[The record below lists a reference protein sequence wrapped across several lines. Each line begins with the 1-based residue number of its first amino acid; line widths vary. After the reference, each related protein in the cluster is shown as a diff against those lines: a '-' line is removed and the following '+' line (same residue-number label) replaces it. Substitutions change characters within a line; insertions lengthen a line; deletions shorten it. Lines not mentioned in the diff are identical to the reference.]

1 MQRNPFIPY
10 IIISAKLFK
19 LEQELFQTKTSFFK
33 KFLLTTGLLNI
44 NIPEFAEKIE
54 ALHGK
59 YKEILNK
66 TNKEDIKEV
75 NNYATKLE
83 ECIIA
88 FEKIIYALL
97 KKLVNNN
104 SLNLENYQNLIDD
117 YKKRKSEFLEISE
130 KIVTTTKEQEE
141 KAWQNLENSLQNW
154 ERKSKETRN
163 MKDKDK
169 DLPQD
174 FEKDIQDIT
183 ENPLHSTLVHKTL
196 RNFALYKTMAFI
208 KTCGLIATGEL
219 ENVFLNTWIE
229 KGGDK
234 KLLQKETF
242 KPILM
247 NKGENLKIFAVKM
260 PKTQRVTE
268 ASWIA
273 LKPGLYKMF
282 YTLEQTK
289 DNDYALCGW
298 ALGED
303 EQPIHYYFKDGIKD
317 NLEDFIKAILE
328 NSK

>member
-10 IIISAKLFK
+10 IIISTKLFK
-19 LEQELFQTKTSFFK
+19 LEQEFFQTDASFLK
-33 KFLLTTGLLNI
+33 KFLFTTGLLKI
-44 NIPEFAEKIE
+44 DVPEFAKKIR
-54 ALHGK
+54 ALREK
-59 YKEILNK
+59 YKEIVNK
-66 TNKEDIKEV
+66 TSREDMIEV
-75 NNYATKLE
+75 KNYATKLE
-83 ECIIA
+83 GCLLA

-104 SLNLENYQNLIDD
+104 SLNLEDYQNLIDD
-117 YKKRKSEFLEISE
+117 YNKRKFEFLEINENILSTN
-130 KIVTTTKEQEE
+130 KKQEE
-141 KAWQNLENSLQNW
+141 EALQNLDNTLQNW
-154 ERKSKETRN
+154 EEKSKRVRDLKEMN
-163 MKDKDK
+163 E

-174 FEKDIQDIT
+174 FEKDVQDIAD
-183 ENPLHSTLVHKTL
+183 NPLHSHLVHRTL
-196 RNFALYKTMAFI
+196 RNFALYKTMEFI
-208 KTCGLIATGEL
+208 KTCGLIASGEL

-234 KLLQKETF
+234 KLLQKDTF
-242 KPILM
+242 KPRLM

-289 DNDYALCGW
+289 DKNFALCGW

-303 EQPIHYYFKDGIKD
+303 GQPVHYYFKDGIKD
-317 NLEDFIKAILE
+317 DFEDFVKAILE
-328 NSK
+328 QSK